1 MIEIAEEIRKDGD
14 ANSANR
20 VILEIQQKDAN
31 NADVKVSDLKTM
43 IAIEKVVSVNAK
55 RIMMATNAKSVRFV
69 FSAILKK
76 I

>member
-20 VILEIQQKDAN
+20 AILEIQQKDAN